1 MIGYPFDS
9 QVTFDA
15 QGNPQYDRAV
25 SSKPLKELI
34 KKLFTTGVMPNPS
47 TNLQVV
53 EGVSGLTTIVKA
65 GFCIIEGGLKLEE
78 EDKTMMHQAA
88 DTTYDRIDTVVMRWN
103 DNDNARICALYVVA
117 GTPSATPTRPTL
129 NREGSVYEIGLAD
142 VLIKANSTAIS
153 QQRITDTRYETERCG
168 VISSISE
175 FDTDTIYAQV
185 QADLAGF
192 KAGEE
197 ADFLEWFDEMK
208 DQLSEDAAGNLQ
220 NQIGSLSNLETTN
233 KENLV
238 GAINE
243 VKNATPDDMTGATAS
258 TDGVHGLVP
267 APQAGDENKCLKG
280 DGTWGTVDAST
291 VRYVPS
297 TDKVQLWD
305 GSDWV
310 NWKTAGL
317 KLNPVFANGVLSAFF
332 SPLSVAYK
340 GILRV
345 DTGSI
350 YTYCRIESGVIK
362 MGLKGAGGS
371 SQDVRLTFM
380 FTQQLNFADL
390 YDTYHQIRIKGK
402 TINPGDSNFAD
413 SLIFGI
419 CDANGTVLTQQSTPI
434 GNGNAS
440 VTFNT
445 TAPIPSSGVGY
456 IYVRFGRGNLQTA
469 TLITYINSI
478 EFEE

>member
-9 QVTFDA
+9 QVTFDQ
-15 QGNPQYDRAV
+15 QGNPQYDRAI

-34 KKLFTTGVMPNPS
+34 RKLFTTGVMPNPS

-53 EGVSGLTTIVKA
+53 AGVSGLTTIVKA

-103 DNDNARICALYVVA
+103 DNDNARICALYVLE
-117 GTPSATPTRPTL
+117 GTPSATPVRPTL

-192 KAGEE
+192 KADEE
-197 ADFLEWFDEMK
+197 ADFLAWFDEMK

-220 NQIGSLSNLETTN
+220 NQIGVLSDLETTN
-233 KENLV
+233 KNSLV

-258 TDGVHGLVP
+258 KNGKHGLVP
-267 APQAGDENKCLKG
+267 APQAGDEDKCLKG
-280 DGTWGTVDAST
+280 DGTWGKVDAST
-291 VRYVPS
+291 VRYNDVTMTIQVLYNGTWYDFVSFNPTRS
-297 TDKVQLWD
+297 AIILPYPLTSNTSSPVCTVS
-305 GSDWV
+305 GS
-310 NWKTAGL
+310 NSPTTAY
-317 KLNPVFANGVLSAFF
+317 NGFRTEDNVL
-332 SPLSVAYK
+332 
-340 GILRV
+340 
-345 DTGSI
+345 
-350 YTYCRIESGVIK
+350 
-362 MGLKGAGGS
+362 
-371 SQDVRLTFM
+371 
-380 FTQQLNFADL
+380 ADL
-390 YDTYHQIRIKGK
+390 RNNNPLVCLFNSTYYVDHIGFDYQ
-402 TINPGDSNFAD
+402 AD
-413 SLIFGI
+413 Q
-419 CDANGTVLTQQSTPI
+419 ANNKVLVTTDG
-434 GNGNAS
+434 GNTWTN
-440 VTFNT
+440 V
-445 TAPIPSSGVGY
+445 
-456 IYVRFGRGNLQTA
+456 A
-469 TLITYINSI
+469 TLPIASPSWVTKDITVQRSINGFKIVGTNIMYIRKCQAYNRA
-478 EFEE
+478 EED

>member
-34 KKLFTTGVMPNPS
+34 RKLFTTGVMPNPS

-103 DNDNARICALYVVA
+103 DNDNARICALYVLA
-117 GTPSATPTRPTL
+117 GTPSATPVRPTL

-192 KAGEE
+192 KADEE
-197 ADFLEWFDEMK
+197 ADFLAWFDEMK

-233 KENLV
+233 KESLV

-258 TDGVHGLVP
+258 TAGAHGLVP
-267 APQAGDENKCLKG
+267 APAAGDENKVLKG
-280 DGTWGTVDAST
+280 NGTWGTADEAT
-291 VRYVPS
+291 VRYDEA
-297 TDKVQLWD
+297 TGYVQCKDSQGWF
-305 GSDWV
+305 
-310 NWKTAGL
+310 NWKLASRQLVDQIPIMTGNSSPKGLCTAS
-317 KLNPVFANGVLSAFF
+317 NSLSCQPFQAFNRT
-332 SPLSVAYK
+332 SSNYWKPAQ
-340 GILRV
+340 GTTGWV
-345 DTGSI
+345 D
-350 YTYCRIESGVIK
+350 Y
-362 MGLKGAGGS
+362 
-371 SQDVRLTFM
+371 
-380 FTQQLNFADL
+380 
-390 YDTYHQIRIKGK
+390 
-402 TINPGDSNFAD
+402 
-413 SLIFGI
+413 
-419 CDANGTVLTQQSTPI
+419 
-434 GNGNAS
+434 
-440 VTFNT
+440 
-445 TAPIPSSGVGY
+445 
-456 IYVRFGRGNLQTA
+456 
-469 TLITYINSI
+469 
-478 EFEE
+478 EFEEVAEIVKVLIVAGGTADGMTVIANHSLSIQYSMDGLVYNTIATLNNSLKNLNYEFDSPIQMKHLRILYNSCNVLHQGQYRYTAVDYIEAFGH

>member
-103 DNDNARICALYVVA
+103 DNDNARICSLYVLE
-117 GTPSATPTRPTL
+117 GTPSATPVRPTL

-192 KAGEE
+192 KADEE
-197 ADFLEWFDEMK
+197 ADFLAWFDEMK

-220 NQIGSLSNLETTN
+220 NQIGLLSNLQTTI
-233 KENLV
+233 KSSIV
-238 GAINE
+238 AAINE
-243 VKNATPDDMTGATAS
+243 VFNKTPSDMIGATSEDA
-258 TDGVHGLVP
+258 GIHGLVP

-317 KLNPVFANGVLSAFF
+317 KLNPVFANGVLSNFF
-332 SPLSVAYK
+332 SPLSITYK
-340 GILRV
+340 KVTYIN
-345 DTGSI
+345 TGSSN
-350 YTYCRIESGVIK
+350 TYYRIENGLIK
-362 MGLKGAGGS
+362 LSVQGTNNS
-371 SQDVRLTFM
+371 SIDQYLIFLM
-380 FTQQLNFADL
+380 TQQLNFAEL
-390 YDTYHQIRIKGK
+390 YDTYHSMRVKGK
-402 TINPGDSNFAD
+402 VLRAD
-413 SLIFGI
+413 QYTTGYFRFGI
-419 CDANGTVLTQQSTPI
+419 YDADGNSLTQKSLSATEGSDYPF
-434 GNGNAS
+434 NES
-440 VTFNT
+440 V
-445 TAPIPSSGVGY
+445 AIPSSGVGY
-456 IYVRFGRGNLQTA
+456 IGFMRGRGNLGTGILQA
-469 TLITYINSI
+469 QIESI

>member
-103 DNDNARICALYVVA
+103 DNDNARICALYVLA
-117 GTPSATPTRPTL
+117 GTPSATPVRPTL

-192 KAGEE
+192 KTDEE
-197 ADFLEWFDEMK
+197 ADFLAWFDEMK

-220 NQIGSLSNLETTN
+220 NQIGLLSNLETTN
-233 KENLV
+233 KDSLV

-243 VKNATPDDMTGATAS
+243 VKNATPDDMTGATALNPG
-258 TDGVHGLVP
+258 THGLVP
-267 APQAGDENKCLKG
+267 APQAGDEDKVLKG
-280 DGTWGTVDAST
+280 DGTWGTAGDAST
-291 VRYVPS
+291 VRYNALTDMVQIWDALNQVWVDRWYGGLRNLPYFYKAGSEILSGWNVYVTDPNVDPATVYSLNSAYLYLQTGGHTIS
-297 TDKVQLWD
+297 TCLI
-305 GSDWV
+305 S
-310 NWKTAGL
+310 NRT
-317 KLNPVFANGVLSAFF
+317 
-332 SPLSVAYK
+332 
-340 GILRV
+340 
-345 DTGSI
+345 
-350 YTYCRIESGVIK
+350 IK
-362 MGLKGAGGS
+362 MDNYSTMHIVFEIKSSNANYDLGINLGISQRGGNTASEIVDSFTAEDVYLPS
-371 SQDVRLTFM
+371 SQTKTTSTGYVTKTYDLDVS
-380 FTQQLNFADL
+380 
-390 YDTYHQIRIKGK
+390 GK
-402 TINPGDSNFAD
+402 TGDWWFKAW
-413 SLIFGI
+413 ITGWY
-419 CDANGTVLTQQSTPI
+419 AG
-434 GNGNAS
+434 
-440 VTFNT
+440 
-445 TAPIPSSGVGY
+445 
-456 IYVRFGRGNLQTA
+456 IYVRILELSFT
-469 TLITYINSI
+469 
-478 EFEE
+478 